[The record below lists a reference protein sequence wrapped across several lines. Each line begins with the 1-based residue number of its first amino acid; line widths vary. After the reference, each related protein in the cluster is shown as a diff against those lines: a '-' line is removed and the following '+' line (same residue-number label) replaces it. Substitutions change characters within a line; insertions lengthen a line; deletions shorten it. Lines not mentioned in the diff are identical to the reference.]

1 MNPCQFDGARRGFLK
16 KSASV
21 AALYFTPSVLVKT
34 FAADSLV
41 PMPIAKEKLKFILN
55 GKSVAVE
62 IDARTTMLNLLRE
75 QIGYT
80 GTKKG
85 CEMGQ
90 CGACTIH
97 VNGKRLK
104 SCTQLALNHQNNQI
118 TTIEGLAKGDQ
129 LHPMQ
134 AAFLKNDA
142 FQCGYCTSCESCP
155 APLCISLVVN
165 PNSFEALKM
174 TCCKT
179 LLVNAGLEALACNSN
194 MIFTLDS
201 FAIIAARFSICAKSI
216 SILSSDKSRISKP
229 SNT

>member
-1 MNPCQFDGARRGFLK
+1 MNPCQFDSARRGFFK
-16 KSASV
+16 KSAAV
-21 AALYFTPSVLVKT
+21 AALYLTPSVLVKT

-55 GKSVAVE
+55 GKPVAVE

-134 AAFLKNDA
+134 AAFLKHDA
-142 FQCGYCTSCESCP
+142 FQCGYCTSGQIMS
-155 APLCISLVVN
+155 AV
-165 PNSFEALKM
+165 
-174 TCCKT
+174 TCVREGKVTSRASIQAYMDTNICRCGAYQNI
-179 LLVNAGLEALACNSN
+179 V
-194 MIFTLDS
+194 D
-201 FAIIAARFSICAKSI
+201 AIVEVAKSGAKI
-216 SILSSDKSRISKP
+216 
-229 SNT
+229 

>member
-1 MNPCQFDGARRGFLK
+1 MNPCHFDDARRGFLK
-16 KSASV
+16 KSVSL
-21 AALYFTPSVLVKT
+21 AALYLTPSILVKT
-34 FAADSLV
+34 FAADAIV
-41 PMPIAKEKLKFILN
+41 PTPIAKEKLQFILN
-55 GKSVAVE
+55 GKPVALE

-75 QIGYT
+75 HIGYT

-134 AAFLKNDA
+134 AAFLKHDA
-142 FQCGYCTSCESCP
+142 FQCGYCTSGQIMSAVACVREGNAKTRASIQAYMDTNICRCG
-155 APLCISLVVN
+155 AYQNIVDAIEVV
-165 PNSFEALKM
+165 
-174 TCCKT
+174 
-179 LLVNAGLEALACNSN
+179 
-194 MIFTLDS
+194 
-201 FAIIAARFSICAKSI
+201 AKSGAKI
-216 SILSSDKSRISKP
+216 
-229 SNT
+229 

>member
-1 MNPCQFDGARRGFLK
+1 MYMNPCQFDGARRGFFK
-16 KSASV
+16 KSAAV
-21 AALYFTPSVLVKT
+21 AALYLTPSVLVKT
-34 FAADSLV
+34 FAANSLV

-55 GKSVAVE
+55 GKPVAVE

-75 QIGYT
+75 HIGYT

-142 FQCGYCTSCESCP
+142 FQCGYCTSGQIMSAVTC
-155 APLCISLVVN
+155 VR
-165 PNSFEALKM
+165 EAKATSRASIQAYM
-174 TCCKT
+174 DTNICRCGAYQNI
-179 LLVNAGLEALACNSN
+179 V
-194 MIFTLDS
+194 D
-201 FAIIAARFSICAKSI
+201 AIVEVAKSGAKI
-216 SILSSDKSRISKP
+216 
-229 SNT
+229 

>member
-1 MNPCQFDGARRGFLK
+1 MHMNPCQFDGARRGFLK

-34 FAADSLV
+34 FAADAIV
-41 PMPIAKEKLKFILN
+41 PMPIAKEILKFTLN
-55 GKSVAVE
+55 GKPVAVE

-104 SCTQLALNHQNNQI
+104 SCTQLALTHQNSQI

-142 FQCGYCTSCESCP
+142 FQCGYCTSGQIMS
-155 APLCISLVVN
+155 AV
-165 PNSFEALKM
+165 
-174 TCCKT
+174 TCVREGKATSRASIQAYMDTNICRCGAYQNI
-179 LLVNAGLEALACNSN
+179 V
-194 MIFTLDS
+194 D
-201 FAIIAARFSICAKSI
+201 AIVEVAKSGAKI
-216 SILSSDKSRISKP
+216 
-229 SNT
+229 

>member
-1 MNPCQFDGARRGFLK
+1 MYMNPCQFDGARRDFFK
-16 KSASV
+16 KSAAV
-21 AALYFTPSVLVKT
+21 AALYLTPSVLVKT

-41 PMPIAKEKLKFILN
+41 PTPIAKEKLKFILN
-55 GKSVAVE
+55 GKPVALE

-104 SCTQLALNHQNNQI
+104 SCTQLALNHQNSQI
-118 TTIEGLAKGDQ
+118 TTIEGLAKGEQ

-142 FQCGYCTSCESCP
+142 FQCGYCTSGQIMS
-155 APLCISLVVN
+155 AV
-165 PNSFEALKM
+165 
-174 TCCKT
+174 
-179 LLVNAGLEALACNSN
+179 ACVREGKATSRASIQSYMDTNICRCGAYQN
-194 MIFTLDS
+194 IVD
-201 FAIIAARFSICAKSI
+201 AIVEVAKSGAKI
-216 SILSSDKSRISKP
+216 
-229 SNT
+229 

>member
-1 MNPCQFDGARRGFLK
+1 MYMNPCQFDSARRGFFK
-16 KSASV
+16 KSAAV
-21 AALYFTPSVLVKT
+21 AALYLTPSVLVKT

-55 GKSVAVE
+55 GKPVAVE

-75 QIGYT
+75 NIGYT

-104 SCTQLALNHQNNQI
+104 SCTQLALTHQNSQI

-142 FQCGYCTSCESCP
+142 FQCGYCTSGQIMS
-155 APLCISLVVN
+155 AV
-165 PNSFEALKM
+165 
-174 TCCKT
+174 TCVREGKATSRASIQAYMDTNICRCGAYQNI
-179 LLVNAGLEALACNSN
+179 V
-194 MIFTLDS
+194 D
-201 FAIIAARFSICAKSI
+201 AIVEVAKSGAKI
-216 SILSSDKSRISKP
+216 
-229 SNT
+229 

>member
-1 MNPCQFDGARRGFLK
+1 MYMNPCQFSDARRGFLK

-55 GKSVAVE
+55 GKPVALE

-104 SCTQLALNHQNNQI
+104 SCTQLALNHQNSQI

-142 FQCGYCTSCESCP
+142 FQCGYCTSGQIMS
-155 APLCISLVVN
+155 AV
-165 PNSFEALKM
+165 
-174 TCCKT
+174 
-179 LLVNAGLEALACNSN
+179 ACVREGKATSRTSIQSYMDTNICRCGAYQN
-194 MIFTLDS
+194 IVD
-201 FAIIAARFSICAKSI
+201 AIVEVAKSGAKI
-216 SILSSDKSRISKP
+216 
-229 SNT
+229 

>member
-1 MNPCQFDGARRGFLK
+1 MYMNPCQFDGARRGFFK
-16 KSASV
+16 KSAAV
-21 AALYFTPSVLVKT
+21 AALYLTPSVLVKT

-55 GKSVAVE
+55 GKPVALE

-75 QIGYT
+75 HIGYT

-134 AAFLKNDA
+134 AAFLKHDA
-142 FQCGYCTSCESCP
+142 FQCGYCTSGQIMS
-155 APLCISLVVN
+155 AV
-165 PNSFEALKM
+165 
-174 TCCKT
+174 
-179 LLVNAGLEALACNSN
+179 ACVREGKATSRASIQAYMDTNICRCGAYQN
-194 MIFTLDS
+194 IVD
-201 FAIIAARFSICAKSI
+201 AIVEVAKSGAKI
-216 SILSSDKSRISKP
+216 
-229 SNT
+229 